1 MRYLILLALTA
12 PIVVLAFINML
23 VNYKM
28 RKIPKRRFYKQLVV
42 WFIIS
47 AVLVCSY
54 PVYNLLNNKSL
65 LDASSLNAFDIVQTT
80 AIIYLFYVVND
91 HRRKIERA
99 EKAFR
104 DLHQE
109 LSIKLGANK

>member
-12 PIVVLAFINML
+12 PIIILAFINLL
-23 VNYKM
+23 VQFKT
-28 RKIPKRRFYKQLVV
+28 RKISKQHFYKQLGV
-42 WFIIS
+42 WFVIS

-54 PVYNLLNNKSL
+54 PVYNLLNNRPL

-99 EKAFR
+99 EKAFK

-109 LSIKLGANK
+109 LSIKLGSN

>member
-12 PIVVLAFINML
+12 PIIILAFINLL
-23 VNYKM
+23 VQFKM
-28 RKIPKRRFYKQLVV
+28 RKISKQRFYKQLGV
-42 WFIIS
+42 WFVIS

-54 PVYNLLNNKSL
+54 PVYNLLNNRPL

-109 LSIKLGANK
+109 LSIKLGSN

>member
-1 MRYLILLALTA
+1 MRYLILLLLTA
-12 PIVVLAFINML
+12 PIIILAFINLL
-23 VNYKM
+23 VNFKM
-28 RKIPKRRFYKQLVV
+28 HKITRRRFYQQFGV
-42 WFIIS
+42 WFMIS
-47 AVLVCSY
+47 TILICSY
-54 PVYNLLNNKSL
+54 PVYNLLNGRSL

-80 AIIYLFYVVND
+80 AVIYLFYVVND

-109 LSIKLGANK
+109 LSIKLGAR

>member
-1 MRYLILLALTA
+1 MRYLILIILTA
-12 PIVVLAFINML
+12 PIIILAFINLL
-23 VNYKM
+23 VQLKM
-28 RKIPKRRFYKQLVV
+28 RKISKRRFYQHFGV

-47 AVLVCSY
+47 AIITCSY
-54 PVYNLLNNKSL
+54 PVYNLLNGRSL

-109 LSIKLGANK
+109 LSIKLGHN

>member
-1 MRYLILLALTA
+1 MRYLILLVLTA
-12 PIVVLAFINML
+12 PIVILAFINLL

-28 RKIPKRRFYKQLVV
+28 RKIPRRHFYRQLVI

-47 AVLVCSY
+47 TVLICSY
-54 PVYNLLNNKSL
+54 PAYNLMNNRPL
-65 LDASSLNAFDIVQTT
+65 LDASSLNAFDIVQTA

-109 LSIKLGANK
+109 LSIKLGSN